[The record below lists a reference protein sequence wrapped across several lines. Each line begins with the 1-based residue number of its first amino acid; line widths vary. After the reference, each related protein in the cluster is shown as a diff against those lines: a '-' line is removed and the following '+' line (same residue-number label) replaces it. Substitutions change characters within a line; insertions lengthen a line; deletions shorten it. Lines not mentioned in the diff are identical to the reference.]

1 MNKTLRQVVEHA
13 ADLIVSI
20 SEDDFNYDAL
30 VTGLTA
36 DSREIISGSL
46 FLAIVGNAVDG
57 HHFIDEA
64 HRKGALL
71 SIGEKKG
78 EWKGYVQ
85 VASTLRFA
93 ERISAFIYDN
103 PTNNLHLFGITGTNG
118 KTTTAY
124 MLEKILTPDLPVGVT
139 GTVGYR
145 FGTQE
150 LDAPNTTPFIWKWY
164 EVLHQMVAWG
174 AKGVISEVS
183 SHALDQRRIAG
194 TEFDVVLFTNL
205 SQDHLDYHK
214 TIEAYSDAKKLL
226 FSRHAKKDALF
237 VCNVDDIYGQTLSEE
252 FSSKKMMTYAID
264 HAADLSAQII
274 NERADGIIVRVT
286 YEEKTEEFLLP
297 FRAKFNVSNALAA
310 AAAASRIVNPF
321 VGFKRLTE
329 SFSLAGRLE
338 KVGARGHVFVD
349 YAHTPD
355 ALLRVTTALKQGV
368 GNGRLLVVFGA
379 GGDRDRGKREKMGEV
394 VAQIADHAIV
404 TSDNPR
410 TENPSAII
418 EDIIVNMDGS
428 LYTVIE
434 DRAEAIRFALTIA
447 TDDDTVL
454 IAGKGHE
461 EYQIIGR
468 KKSFFSDKEIVL
480 KYFNT

>member
-13 ADLIVSI
+13 ADLIVSM
-20 SEDDFNYDAL
+20 SEDVGNYDAS

-36 DSREIISGSL
+36 DSREVTEGSL
-46 FLAIVGNAVDG
+46 FLAIAGNASDG
-57 HHFIDEA
+57 HDFIDEA
-64 HRKGALL
+64 HRKGALF
-71 SIGEKKG
+71 SIGEKEG
-78 EWKGYVQ
+78 EWKGYIR
-85 VASTLRFA
+85 VASVLRFA
-93 ERISAFIYDN
+93 ERVAAYIYGN
-103 PTNNLHLFGITGTNG
+103 PTDNLHLFGITGTNG

-145 FGTQE
+145 FKTRE

-164 EVLHQMVAWG
+164 EVLHQMVEWG
-174 AKGVISEVS
+174 AKGVVSEVS

-194 TEFDVVLFTNL
+194 TEFDAVLFTNL

-214 TIEAYSDAKKLL
+214 TIEAYSDAKRLL

-237 VCNVDDIYGQTLSEE
+237 VCNGDDIFGRELSFE
-252 FSSKKMMTYAID
+252 FASKMVMTYAID
-264 HAADLSAQII
+264 NPADLTAQII
-274 NERADGIIVRVT
+274 DESVDGIKVRVK
-286 YEEKTEEFLLP
+286 YEDKSEDFSLP

-310 AAAASRIVNPF
+310 AAMASRIVHPF
-321 VGFKRLTE
+321 VAFSRLSE

-338 KVGARGHVFVD
+338 KIGTRGHVFVD

-355 ALLRVTTALKQGV
+355 ALSRVTTALKQGC
-368 GNGRLLVVFGA
+368 GSGRLVVVFGA
-379 GGDRDRGKREKMGEV
+379 GGDRDRGKRAKMGEV
-394 VAQIADHAIV
+394 VAQIADHAII

-410 TENPSAII
+410 TEEPSAII
-418 EDIIVNMDGS
+418 DDIIVNMDGS

-447 TDDDTVL
+447 KDEDTVL